1 MMEIYKVISIP
12 IVCPKC
18 EGEMLVVKYGDPSNI
33 FDEQDLQICRECDYQ
48 IPIESFKEKLCTK

>member
-1 MMEIYKVISIP
+1 
-12 IVCPKC
+12 
-18 EGEMLVVKYGDPSNI
+18 MLVVKYGDPSNI